1 MLQRRNSGDIELLGG
16 VEAGLGG
23 IQGPVKEAGIEHD
36 CINNDGD

>member
-1 MLQRRNSGDIELLGG
+1 MLQRRNIRDLELLGG

-23 IQGPVKEAGIEHD
+23 IQGPVKEDGIEHD